1 MGWLNPW
8 VDAGLLGGP
17 LLLVLFV
24 LVEQR
29 VRDPMLDVSLFRIR
43 AFAAGNAATLFGAIA
58 RGGLQFMLIIWLQ
71 GIWLPIHGYSYQD
84 TPLWSG
90 IYMIPLLLGFVLL
103 GPLFGLLSDR
113 FGQRPFAAGA
123 MLMTALGFVLLA
135 LLPANFSYP
144 EFAAVLV
151 VMGLGMGGFLSPNT
165 AWIMNSVP
173 ARARGVASGTRATFQ
188 NSGMLLSMGIFFTMV
203 ILGLAGDL
211 PATLGHGLTAA
222 GLPAAQAAQIAHV
235 PPTSALF
242 AAFLGYNP
250 IQTLVPAAALH
261 SLSASAQAT
270 LLGHSFFPSLV
281 SPAFITGLRIA
292 FAIGV
297 VLSLLAAAASMVPAE
312 SRAARRA
319 AAGRDAEETAEMA
332 EPLRVVAGAGGQP
345 AP

>member
-1 MGWLNPW
+1 
-8 VDAGLLGGP
+8 
-17 LLLVLFV
+17 
-24 LVEQR
+24 
-29 VRDPMLDVSLFRIR
+29 
-43 AFAAGNAATLFGAIA
+43 
-58 RGGLQFMLIIWLQ
+58 
-71 GIWLPIHGYSYQD
+71 
-84 TPLWSG
+84 
-90 IYMIPLLLGFVLL
+90 MIPLLAGFILL

-123 MLMTALGFVLLA
+123 MVITAVGFVLLA

-173 ARARGVASGTRATFQ
+173 AAARGVASGTRATFQ

-203 ILGLAGDL
+203 VLGLAGDL
-211 PATLGHGLTAA
+211 PAALGHGLTAA

-261 SLSASAQAT
+261 SLPAAAQAT
-270 LLGHSFFPSLV
+270 LLGHGFFPSLV
-281 SPAFITGLRIA
+281 SPAFIAGLRIA
-292 FAIGV
+292 FAIGA
-297 VLSLLAAAASMVPAE
+297 VLSLLAAAASLVPAE

-319 AAGRDAEETAEMA
+319 ATATSLAAREAAE
-332 EPLRVVAGAGGQP
+332 G
-345 AP
+345 